1 MRDRRPRY
9 RNFDREEPL
18 LEWEREL
25 LEQGTRQPVVL
36 APTQEVLDQIVAIP
50 QPEVNRQAER
60 EAEALAKLVNAL
72 LDERKNLRYRK
83 RFKEADR
90 IRDMLT
96 EAGITIKDNGLGT
109 SWVVK

>member
-25 LEQGTRQPVVL
+25 LEQGTRHPDLVP
-36 APTQEVLDQIVAIP
+36 APKVLDQIVAIP